1 MKNPVQKIVFDNI
14 EQVKTFNFCLSN
26 MTNALS
32 NEETIELQ
40 KVVVFLCRN
49 FDKALKDK
57 PIISKY
63 DLSMQD
69 YVYALVRLDIFHGE
83 LI

>member
-1 MKNPVQKIVFDNI
+1 MPTQKIVFDNI
-14 EQVKTFNFCLSN
+14 EQVKTFNYCLSN

-49 FDKALKDK
+49 FDKAFKGK
-57 PIISKY
+57 PIISQY
-63 DLSMQD
+63 DLTMRD
-69 YVYALVRLDIFHGE
+69 YVYALVCSME
-83 LI
+83 N